1 MRRTQR
7 YEEAALSEA
16 KEPTL
21 TKRGSRRTR
30 RKSAIKKRREGDPR
44 SLEGGRPPLYTRR
57 RVHTSLH
64 TSLYMSLHMSLHT
77 SLHISP
83 MRRCERRHARRAY
96 EGTHRGIKEAIP
108 TRNPTQR
115 ARSAPSSPTLHHY
128 PLSPFPKSKLSHGEE
143 ISRPI
148 DQSHATNH
156 PPRRRKH
163 FLRLALQSDS
173 QVIDHPTHL
182 HLEEES
188 ISFG

>member
-21 TKRGSRRTR
+21 TKRGSRRPR
-30 RKSAIKKRREGDPR
+30 RKLAIKERREGDPR
-44 SLEGGRPPLYTRR
+44 SPEGGRPPFYTRR

-64 TSLYMSLHMSLHT
+64 TSLHMSLHMSLHT
-77 SLHISP
+77 SLHISLHISP
-83 MRRCERRHARRAY
+83 TRRCERRHTRRAY

-115 ARSAPSSPTLHHY
+115 ARSAPSSPTLHYY
-128 PLSPFPKSKLSHGEE
+128 PLSPFPKSKLSYREE

-148 DQSHATNH
+148 D
-156 PPRRRKH
+156 
-163 FLRLALQSDS
+163 
-173 QVIDHPTHL
+173 
-182 HLEEES
+182 
-188 ISFG
+188 